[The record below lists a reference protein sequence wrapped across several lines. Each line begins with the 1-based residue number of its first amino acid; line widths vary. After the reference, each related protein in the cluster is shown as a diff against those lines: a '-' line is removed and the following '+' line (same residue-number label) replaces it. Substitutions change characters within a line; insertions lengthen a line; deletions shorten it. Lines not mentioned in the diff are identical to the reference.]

1 MNRAKIWKRRKM
13 CKKKVSDY
21 MDMMFKCFGIQMVLL
36 SWYGRSFWIDMGS
49 NCFVFIDTIKGQ
61 LCRKRGGDVVK

>member
-1 MNRAKIWKRRKM
+1 
-13 CKKKVSDY
+13 

-36 SWYGRSFWIDMGS
+36 SWYGHSFWVDMGS

-61 LCRKRGGDVVK
+61 LCHKRGGDVVNHCLF